1 MGQTNRRVEPYTV
14 FHSMLLDSRAGTKHY
29 HHKVDPDS
37 SFAGIVGAD
46 RVICL
51 AGVQPL
57 WDGVGYAWVRFAP
70 DSHDHKIWLY
80 KYIRI
85 YLNHLVL
92 KYKFW
97 RVHATVACNH
107 MAGCSWIESFGFE
120 VESTLVKYG
129 PSKEDHYMYRKFYEV

>member
-1 MGQTNRRVEPYTV
+1 
-14 FHSMLLDSRAGTKHY
+14 MLLLAGV
-29 HHKVDPDS
+29 VD
-37 SFAGIVGAD
+37 VD

-57 WDGVGYAWVRFAP
+57 WGGVGYAWVRFAP
-70 DSHDHKIWLY
+70 DSHDHKLWLY
-80 KYIRI
+80 RNIRI
-85 YLNHLVL
+85 RLGHLVK

-107 MAGCSWIESFGFE
+107 MAGCSWIESLGFE
-120 VESTLVKYG
+120 IESTLVKYG

>member
-14 FHSMLLDSRAGTKHY
+14 YHSMLLDSRAGTKHY
-29 HHKVDPDS
+29 HHEIDPDS
-37 SFAGIVGAD
+37 SFAGVVDAD

-85 YLNHLVL
+85 YLNHL
-92 KYKFW
+92 
-97 RVHATVACNH
+97 
-107 MAGCSWIESFGFE
+107 AGCSWIESLGFE
-120 VESTLVKYG
+120 MESTLVKYG